1 MAVYEILPEGNLSMD
16 DVRDTL
22 NANGGSVGNELLSYF
37 TTNAK
42 INKWAS
48 FKPESYPKNFDLT
61 ADERFSNHY
70 GLSMT
75 SYDNLYGSAI
85 SVTSGKIDI
94 SNDKNGFLY
103 KLCMGTLG
111 QFEYILPQGG
121 SSSPYRLGDF
131 RGYNPKA
138 VNPLPLVTGGTYKYT
153 EAGSVDIPMSVASP
167 SPNGLTMEILAFNAN
182 TLLKNMYYGMI
193 IYNNDLTDVIFGTQ
207 TADQKSK
214 GRNVLTLTN
223 AQYATITN
231 KRGTYKAKTFF
242 SNKPIALNDYG
253 FTQGEAPSILL
264 ADDDTYASVSL
275 VPNYEAE
282 VSLTKEIKTISS
294 AKYRLVV
301 NITNNTASPINV
313 TSCSFLQPENAFED
327 YADNVPLTIQ
337 AWQSG
342 QVYFETPFKPN
353 SFTASLIIDNKI
365 YNV

>member
-1 MAVYEILPEGNLSMD
+1 MAVYEILPDKPLSMD

-138 VNPLPLVTGGTYKYT
+138 VNPLPQVRTGTYKYS
-153 EAGSVDIPMSVASP
+153 ENGLIDIHMDIATP
-167 SPNGLTMEILAFNAN
+167 SPNGLTLEILAFNAN

-193 IYNNDLTDVIFGTQ
+193 IYNDDLTDVIFGTQ
-207 TADQKSK
+207 TADQKDK
-214 GRNVLTLTN
+214 GRNVLTLLN
-223 AQYATITN
+223 SQYATITN

-242 SNKPIALNDYG
+242 SNRPIALNDYG

-275 VPNYEAE
+275 APNYEAE

-294 AKYRLVV
+294 TKYRLVV
-301 NITNNTASPINV
+301 NVTNNTPRDIVV
-313 TSCSFLQPENAFED
+313 TSCSFLQSGSLTED
-327 YADNVPLTIQ
+327 YANNVPLTIQ
-337 AWQSG
+337 AWQTG
-342 QVYFETPFKPN
+342 QVYYETTIKPN
-353 SFTASLIIDNKI
+353 SFTATLIIDNKT